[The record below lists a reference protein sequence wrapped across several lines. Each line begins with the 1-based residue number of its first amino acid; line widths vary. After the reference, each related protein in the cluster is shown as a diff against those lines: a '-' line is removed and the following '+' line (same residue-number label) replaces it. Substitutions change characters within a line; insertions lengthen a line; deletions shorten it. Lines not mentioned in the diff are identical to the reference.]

1 MCRPILAPDRNILAM
16 AQPALHYHQRWLAV
30 EPLPQR
36 AAPLQESRLVE
47 TRFKLLG
54 HPVHPMLI
62 VYPLGLL
69 SAAVVFDVLYLV
81 TGNGDLATFSF
92 WALAAGLVG
101 GLAAAVFGLI
111 DWLGLPAG
119 TRARRIGA
127 LHGGGNL
134 VVVALFA
141 ISFLL
146 RLDDPQYLPD
156 MLPLIAGLA
165 GAAVALVTAWLGGE
179 LVYRLR
185 VAVDDDAGL
194 DASSSLGRDGVVDAR
209 T

>member
-1 MCRPILAPDRNILAM
+1 M
-16 AQPALHYHQRWLAV
+16 
-30 EPLPQR
+30 
-36 AAPLQESRLVE
+36 E

-69 SAAVVFDVLYLV
+69 SAAVVFDVLYVV

-111 DWLGLPAG
+111 DWLGIPRG
-119 TRARRIGA
+119 TRARRIATFHGA
-127 LHGGGNL
+127 GNV

-141 ISFLL
+141 LSFLL
-146 RLDDPQYLPD
+146 RMRSAQYLPD
-156 MLPLIAGLA
+156 LLPLLLALA
-165 GAAVALVTAWLGGE
+165 GAAIALVTAWLGGE

-194 DASSSLGRDGVVDAR
+194 DASSSLDRDGTASVR
-209 T
+209 G